1 MLPYIRVR
9 IIHFDT
15 DIKEIAMRVHRLIA
29 AGLLGVALAAP
40 VGAQAKDPLAE
51 LEARLREFEPQRW
64 IGRLVNETDVKKFSD
79 WMRASVLAAAQ
90 NREAPPPPEELRQKA
105 ETLSRELAVQGALTG
120 LALLDALEESARRA
134 LREAQKPAPPL
145 RGAI

>member
-1 MLPYIRVR
+1 
-9 IIHFDT
+9 
-15 DIKEIAMRVHRLIA
+15 MRLHRFIA

-51 LEARLREFEPQRW
+51 FEARLRELEPQRW
-64 IGRLVNETDVKKFSD
+64 IGRSVNEADVKKFFD

-90 NREAPPPPEELRQKA
+90 GREAPPPPEDLRQKA

-134 LREAQKPAPPL
+134 LREAQQPAPPL
-145 RGAI
+145 PGAI